1 MKIKKLIIIVVILI
15 ISILFYIL
23 FMRKN
28 GYVGNNND
36 AKLLAINTY
45 SNYAT
50 GIQFYGTAIFDN
62 GYIYIWR
69 EYNNSN
75 TKNYKIGTIEG
86 LEEYILNE
94 AKIKIKKVSNNDLEQ
109 IKELVSKIEDNI
121 KITYPGADQ
130 GTNTIAVINEKNN
143 EIVLKESGD
152 SVGENYTKEA
162 QELLKLIEKYL

>member
-1 MKIKKLIIIVVILI
+1 MKIKKLIVIVTILI

-28 GYVGNNND
+28 GYVENNND

-50 GIQFYGTAIFDN
+50 GFQFYGTAIFDN
-62 GYIYIWR
+62 GYIFFWR
-69 EYNNSN
+69 EYNDSN
-75 TKNYKIGTIEG
+75 TKNYKIGTVEG

-94 AKIKIKKVSNNDLEQ
+94 ANLKIKKVSNHDLEQ
-109 IKELVSKIEDNI
+109 IKELVSKLEDNTE
-121 KITYPGADQ
+121 ITYPGADQ